1 MVELFSDLIDGIQI
15 GDAAANSSPTPDN
28 DECSEDNETTS
39 EPTEND
45 GSPMSE
51 NCGTDVFDN
60 VPKYT
65 DVQVDAV
72 QKYGF
77 DNCYFLYSL

>member
-1 MVELFSDLIDGIQI
+1 M
-15 GDAAANSSPTPDN
+15 GDAVGKSSPSPDN
-28 DECSEDNETTS
+28 DECSEDTETTS

-45 GSPMSE
+45 GSPTSE
-51 NCGTDVFDN
+51 HCGTNVFDDN

-72 QKYGF
+72 QKYRF
-77 DNCYFLYSL
+77 DNCYCLYIL